1 MATTQIDC
9 NPEDLSLNLP
19 STARQSFLMCAPD
32 LYEVDYVIN
41 PWMIGQ
47 VHAASRER
55 AATQWNALYR
65 AVSDRAD
72 VTLIPPQP
80 GSPDMV
86 FTANAGLA
94 YHRSV
99 ALSSF
104 FHPERQGEEP
114 HFRRWF
120 EHAGYTVLE
129 IPRTTPFEGEG
140 DALFATDGSLL
151 WAGSGPRTL
160 AASHQA
166 LRNAWKIDV
175 VPLSLVDPRFYHLDT
190 CFAPL
195 DGGFAMYYPA
205 AFDTAS
211 RARIEAFYPAGKRIL
226 VEEADAVRFACNVV
240 NIDRTVI
247 LNRIGSSLRTHLE
260 ALGFE
265 VVQLE
270 LSEFMKAGGAAKCL
284 VMKLPDLA
292 IEPT

>member
-1 MATTQIDC
+1 
-9 NPEDLSLNLP
+9 
-19 STARQSFLMCAPD
+19 
-32 LYEVDYVIN
+32 
-41 PWMIGQ
+41 
-47 VHAASRER
+47 
-55 AATQWNALYR
+55 
-65 AVSDRAD
+65 
-72 VTLIPPQP
+72 VTLVAPQP

-94 YHRSV
+94 YRRSV

-120 EHAGYTVLE
+120 EDAGYTILE
-129 IPRTTPFEGEG
+129 IPRATPFEGEG
-140 DALFATDGSLL
+140 DALFATDGSRL
-151 WAGSGPRTL
+151 WAGVGPRTL

-166 LRNAWKIDV
+166 LRDAWQIDV
-175 VPLSLVDPRFYHLDT
+175 VPLTLVDPRFYHLDT

-195 DGGFAMYYPA
+195 DDGFVMYYPA

-211 RARIEAFYPAGKRIL
+211 RARIEAFYPAEKRIL

-240 NIDRTVI
+240 NIDRTLI
-247 LNRIGSSLRTHLE
+247 LNRIGSALSTQLE
-260 ALGFE
+260 ERGFE

-292 IEPT
+292 IEPA

>member
-1 MATTQIDC
+1 MSTAQIDL
-9 NPEDLSLNLP
+9 NAASLTLELP
-19 STARQSFLMCAPD
+19 ADARPGFLMCAPD

-41 PWMIGQ
+41 PWMVGQ
-47 VHAASRER
+47 VHAASQQR
-55 AATQWNALYR
+55 AAAQWSQLHHAI
-65 AVSDRAD
+65 SERAD
-72 VTLIPPQP
+72 VTLVAPQP

-120 EHAGYTVLE
+120 ERAGYTVLD
-129 IPRTTPFEGEG
+129 IPRATPFEGEG

-166 LRNAWKIDV
+166 LRDAWKIDV
-175 VPLSLVDPRFYHLDT
+175 VPLTLVDPRFDHLDT

-211 RARIEAFYPAGKRIL
+211 RTRIEAFYPAEKRIL
-226 VEEADAVRFACNVV
+226 VDEVDAVRFACNVV
-240 NIDRTVI
+240 NIDRTLI
-247 LNRIGSSLRTHLE
+247 LNRIGSRLSTHLE

-284 VMKLPDLA
+284 VMKLPGLA
-292 IEPT
+292 IEPA